1 MVFFLELRRAERT
14 PCLRAR
20 SKIVGARS
28 SRESSMYS
36 SVPVSGSKYELPI
49 TPCTE
54 GHAPQQ
60 IEALLQLVTVG
71 MTAWT
76 RAKMP
81 LVAHAFNVGIELR
94 S

>member
-1 MVFFLELRRAERT
+1 MAERT
-14 PCLRAR
+14 PWLRAR

-28 SRESSMYS
+28 SRESSMYA
-36 SVPVSGSKYELPI
+36 SVPVLGSKYELPV

-71 MTAWT
+71 MTACT

-81 LVAHAFNVGIELR
+81 LAAQAFSVGMELR